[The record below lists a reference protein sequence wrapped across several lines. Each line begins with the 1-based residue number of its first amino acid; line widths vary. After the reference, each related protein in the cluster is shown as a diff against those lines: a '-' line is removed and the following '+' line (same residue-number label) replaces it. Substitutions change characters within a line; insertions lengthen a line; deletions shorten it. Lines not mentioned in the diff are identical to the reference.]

1 MYKVISYFT
10 DLQDFNHPY
19 KVGDKFPRLG
29 LRVSD
34 KRLEELAS
42 NKNRQG
48 KPLIK
53 KVEEPKQ
60 DDFSIDGK
68 VVGKVKADVIE
79 ITDEEVIKENQFT
92 KTEINRMPTADLKE
106 LAKVNGIDDSL
117 SGAEIKKALI
127 KRFGL

>member
-19 KVGDKFPRLG
+19 KVGDEFPRLG
-29 LRVSD
+29 LKVSD

-42 NKNRQG
+42 NKNKQG

-53 KVEEPKQ
+53 KVEEPQKN
-60 DDFSIDGK
+60 DFSVDGK
-68 VVGKVKADVIE
+68 VVGKVKEDVIE

-92 KTEINRMPTADLKE
+92 KTEINRMPTADLKK
-106 LAKVNGIDDSL
+106 LAKENGIDDSL

-127 KRFGL
+127 EKFNL